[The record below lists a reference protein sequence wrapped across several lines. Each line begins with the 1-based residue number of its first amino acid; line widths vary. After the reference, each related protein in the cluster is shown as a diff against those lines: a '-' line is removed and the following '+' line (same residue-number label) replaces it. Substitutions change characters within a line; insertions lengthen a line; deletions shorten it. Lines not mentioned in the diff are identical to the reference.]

1 MDVTYEQTTTLRA
14 SSKHHEPI
22 VLESNQNHATVTQ
35 TGVSP
40 TLPASM
46 GMGGGYVPMV
56 VEALPFDTTQVTS
69 PMNWSVP
76 RWGDACHPL
85 AAEQHHPAVVIR
97 ESGETMENH
106 CTDAHERGCSWD
118 GKQISPTLTARNAG
132 GGQRMPDKENF
143 TAVLAYG
150 LDRASYNQGKNAK
163 YDFSVERELI
173 GAQVAK
179 GPGAVE
185 IEGGDA
191 MTSVV
196 RRLTPLE

>member
-1 MDVTYEQTTTLRA
+1 MIL
-14 SSKHHEPI
+14 
-22 VLESNQNHATVTQ
+22 LESNQNHATAKETEVCT
-35 TGVSP
+35 

-56 VEALPFDTTQVTS
+56 VDTLVFDESQITS
-69 PMNWSVP
+69 PINGNVP
-76 RWGDACHPL
+76 RWNDSCHTL
-85 AAEQHHPAVVIR
+85 SREAGRCDIVIR
-97 ESGETMENH
+97 KRDNMDGISEPCN
-106 CTDAHERGCSWD
+106 WD
-118 GKQISPTLTARNAG
+118 GSQIAPTLTARNAG

-143 TAVLAYG
+143 TCVLSYG

-163 YDFSVERELI
+163 FDFSVEEEMI

-179 GPGAVE
+179 GPGAVG